1 MSLIW
6 LLLVPRVNEC
16 SSRGYPMLVSKV
28 RGASSEIILVVHLNE
43 IRDPRPHKCHSIF
56 SLLFQ
61 IYNKKVLCKKDLQEI
76 IAYIFSVSL
85 DTAFFPQRL
94 HLCCPM
100 RFLVGSVYCSWDLQV
115 LLIYSMLVWIPRFFL
130 NVCICAIP
138 CVFQWVPCTVHGTCK
153 YFFSTKTTLKLGP
166 TTLFTY
172 LKIILLQCFQFLG
185 ISGIQTDPQSIK
197 GKYLQ
202 F

>member
-28 RGASSEIILVVHLNE
+28 RGASSEIILVIHLNE

-85 DTAFFPQRL
+85 DT
-94 HLCCPM
+94 
-100 RFLVGSVYCSWDLQV
+100 V
-115 LLIYSMLVWIPRFFL
+115 FFL
-130 NVCICAIP
+130 NVCICAVP

-172 LKIILLQCFQFLG
+172 LKIILLQYFQFSR
-185 ISGIQTDPQSIK
+185 ISSIQTDPQSIK